1 MELAAGNL
9 GKWPNVD
16 TLVRR
21 KGSKMSEP
29 STESQGV
36 IKRSFG
42 FVRRHPVAS
51 GISAGVL
58 VAIGAWLFFGFF
70 GFHTLFFDK
79 KVNEANPFAAGPGAS
94 GLEVD
99 ATTQEQADAMNDA
112 MNEEGLSGN
121 SEVNEPM
128 METMIE
134 TLVEGSFIDRAH
146 PTEGTAKVITD
157 GNQRFLR
164 FENFETDNGPDLN
177 VYLTTTSP
185 DGGVGD
191 DYIDLGDLKGNIGP
205 QNYELDPEVD
215 LDRYTTVFIWCVRF
229 SVAFGAAAL
238 A

>member
-1 MELAAGNL
+1 MAERADQNRGI
-9 GKWPNVD
+9 V
-16 TLVRR
+16 
-21 KGSKMSEP
+21 
-29 STESQGV
+29 
-36 IKRSFG
+36 KRFTG
-42 FVRRHPVAS
+42 FVRRRPILS
-51 GISAGVL
+51 GFGAVIL
-58 VAIGAWLFFGFF
+58 VGIGTWLFFGFF

-79 KVNEANPFAAGPGAS
+79 KVDEANPFAAGPGAS

-112 MNEEGLSGN
+112 MADEGITGDT
-121 SEVNEPM
+121 EADEPM
-128 METMIE
+128 IDDMID
-134 TLVEGSFIDRAH
+134 TLVQGSFIGRAH
-146 PTEGTAKVITD
+146 PTSGVAKVITD

-164 FENFETDNGPDLN
+164 FEDFETDNGPDLN

-191 DYIDLGDLKGNIGP
+191 DYIDLGNLKGNIGN
-205 QNYELDPEVD
+205 QNYELGPEVD